1 MWGRGG
7 PFGDRCGTL
16 ARAFSKDR
24 RVHDTNFPGD
34 GGKQMKHL
42 SRAERRR
49 RAREGSSAPASSPAA
64 PSKTVSP
71 RPAPARPV
79 LTGPAARLGGRSRR
93 QPAWVWWLAGAAA
106 LVIIAVGAWWALSPR
121 TAAQGGP
128 TLQGDRVPYEGNTH
142 VPMGSDIQYR
152 AHPPA
157 SGNHY
162 PTPAPRGVYPEGLLE
177 GFWVHSLEHGYIV
190 LAYRP
195 PVSPDQIQQF
205 QNMVQTFPKSKYGY
219 AKLVIVPYKD
229 MAHPYAVLAWTWRL
243 WLDQF
248 DREKILEFYRAHVDR
263 GPEDI
268 P

>member
-1 MWGRGG
+1 
-7 PFGDRCGTL
+7 
-16 ARAFSKDR
+16 
-24 RVHDTNFPGD
+24 
-34 GGKQMKHL
+34 MKHL

-49 RAREGSSAPASSPAA
+49 RAREGPSVPPASPPP
-64 PSKTVSP
+64 PS
-71 RPAPARPV
+71 RPVPQRAAPARP
-79 LTGPAARLGGRSRR
+79 AAKPGGRRR
-93 QPAWVWWLAGAAA
+93 PPAWLWWSIGVAV
-106 LVIIAVGAWWALSPR
+106 LVLIVGGAWWVLSSR

-128 TLQGDRVPYEGNTH
+128 TLQGERVPHEGNNH
-142 VPMGSDIQYR
+142 VPMGSDIKYR

-157 SGNHY
+157 SGDHY

-195 PVSPDQIQQF
+195 PVSPDQLEQF
-205 QNMVQTFPKSKYGY
+205 QEMVRSFPKSKYGY

-229 MAHPYAVLAWTWRL
+229 MDHPYAVLAWTWRL
-243 WLDQF
+243 WLDRF